1 MSAKVAAT
9 SDEHIT
15 GDIHLLGN
23 KLALV
28 GLLSNCWQESL
39 LQHRKRTV
47 LVCYRVVDAELQKTG
62 IQCEI
67 SSLIPVTGERQLLAQ
82 SRRKSGSDK
91 CLLLAESSPC
101 HSIQA
106 QYPAPLH
113 ASAFHSSPAFC
124 EAFCYSRCQQ
134 ARRPGCCVFRA
145 ACLCRMKVLRLRHV
159 TVCVSERQH
168 F

>member
-15 GDIHLLGN
+15 GDIHVLGN

-28 GLLSNCWQESL
+28 GLLSNWWQESL

-67 SSLIPVTGERQLLAQ
+67 GSLIPVTGERQLLAQ
-82 SRRKSGSDK
+82 TSHSPDFGECPLTLQNDHTNSQ
-91 CLLLAESSPC
+91 AE
-101 HSIQA
+101 
-106 QYPAPLH
+106 
-113 ASAFHSSPAFC
+113 
-124 EAFCYSRCQQ
+124 
-134 ARRPGCCVFRA
+134 
-145 ACLCRMKVLRLRHV
+145 
-159 TVCVSERQH
+159 
-168 F
+168 